1 MSQASSRRP
10 GATGEGAAEA
20 VPSLRGA
27 REGSAVTGPAPGRAP
42 TAAKD
47 PSDRIFSASVAAL
60 SALVLLLVA
69 GFVILLTVDALPS
82 IRRFGLGF
90 LANSVWNP
98 VDTEVNPV
106 NFGALPFI
114 FGTVVTSVIALLI
127 ATPLALGSAVFV
139 SEYAPSWLGKPVSFI
154 IELLVAIPSVAY
166 GIWGLF
172 VLVPLMRDKIEP
184 FLQGL
189 LGPIPLLG
197 ALVDGP
203 PFGQDLLTGG
213 IVLSI
218 MILPTILSL
227 SREIIAQVPRL
238 QKEGML
244 ALGATRWEVLSQSV
258 LPYARGGIV
267 GAAMLGLARAI
278 GETMAVTMV
287 IGNSSSKIGA
297 SLFTPGYTIASA
309 IANQFTEADSPL
321 YFSAI
326 VELGLVLLLVASAFN
341 LASRLIVNRM
351 NKKTEASHG

>member
-1 MSQASSRRP
+1 MSRSIFSRR
-10 GATGEGAAEA
+10 GAARA
-20 VPSLRGA
+20 A
-27 REGSAVTGPAPGRAP
+27 DPGDRVF
-42 TAAKD
+42 AAL
-47 PSDRIFSASVAAL
+47 VAAM
-60 SALVLLLVA
+60 SSV
-69 GFVILLTVDALPS
+69 VILLVVGFVVLLTIDSMPS
-82 IRRFGLGF
+82 IKRFGLGF
-90 LANSVWNP
+90 LSGSIWNP
-98 VDTEVNPV
+98 VETEINHL
-106 NFGALPFI
+106 NFGALPYI
-114 FGTVVTSVIALLI
+114 FGTVVTSVIALVI
-127 ATPLALGSAVFV
+127 ATPLALGSAIFV

-172 VLVPLMRDKIEP
+172 VLVPLMRGTVEP
-184 FLQGL
+184 FLQQI
-189 LGPIPLLG
+189 LGHIPILG

-213 IVLSI
+213 VVLSI

-244 ALGATRWEVLSQSV
+244 ALGATRWEVLSQAI
-258 LPYARGGIV
+258 LPYARGGII

-287 IGNSSSKIGA
+287 IGNSSTKIGA

-309 IANQFTEADSPL
+309 IANQFTEADSEI

-326 VELGLVLLLVASAFN
+326 VELGLVLLLVASVFN
-341 LASRLIVNRM
+341 IASRFLVSRLTRRTGAN
-351 NKKTEASHG
+351 NA